1 MDRASDGTNGQ
12 NTSPPTIRGSSQ
24 LQHLGTT
31 TDNDHEQIANDRT
44 MARPTRQ
51 TVDFFL
57 HYCKGGKTL
66 YILEG
71 KYGNDGYAFWFK
83 LLELLG
89 ESEGHFY
96 SCKNSV
102 EWEFLLAKTRTSG
115 EIASS
120 IIDTLI
126 DLGKVDAELWRE
138 GRIIWIENFVK
149 YLSEVYKRRKTDL
162 PQKPTLETETEL
174 MYAETT
180 ITDDR
185 NAANRD
191 FSKQKHDR
199 VEKSREEKSRE
210 ERTLHAH
217 ACEEVVAAWNE
228 ILGDRLQ
235 VVKKLTDE
243 RRKKIRLRLG
253 ELSKDA
259 DDAVRQMRAL
269 FERVGQ
275 SSFLL
280 GANSSGWVA
289 SFDWLL
295 GSSANVVKV
304 LEGNYDNNR
313 SAKAAH
319 TTTTT
324 AQGVTLGVDER
335 IDPTTGR
342 RTYGSGLATI
352 PTDAPARP
360 SARHQWD
367 AASKAWILI

>member
-1 MDRASDGTNGQ
+1 
-12 NTSPPTIRGSSQ
+12 
-24 LQHLGTT
+24 
-31 TDNDHEQIANDRT
+31 
-44 MARPTRQ
+44 MARPTRK
-51 TVDFFL
+51 TVDYFPHF
-57 HYCKGGKTL
+57 CKSGRTVF
-66 YILEG
+66 ILESL
-71 KYGNDGYAFWFK
+71 YGNDGYAFWYK
-83 LLELLG
+83 LLETLG
-89 ESEGHFY
+89 ESEGHCYDCSTTSNWAFLIARARV
-96 SCKNSV
+96 SDERAREIIATLV
-102 EWEFLLAKTRTSG
+102 ELDK
-115 EIASS
+115 I
-120 IIDTLI
+120 
-126 DLGKVDAELWRE
+126 DAELWNE
-138 GRIIWIENFVK
+138 HSIIWVSRFVEN
-149 YLSEVYKRRKTDL
+149 LTDL
-162 PQKPTLETETEL
+162 YRKRSTETPDKPSFRGENSP
-174 MYAETT
+174 YCGVSAEKTT
-180 ITDDR
+180 SEGE
-185 NAANRD
+185 
-191 FSKQKHDR
+191 FSAHLSSKESK
-199 VEKSREEKSRE
+199 VKESKEK
-210 ERTLHAH
+210 ERALHAH

-235 VVKKLTDE
+235 VVTKLTDE

-319 TTTTT
+319 ATTTT

-367 AASKAWILI
+367 ASSKAWILI

>member
-1 MDRASDGTNGQ
+1 
-12 NTSPPTIRGSSQ
+12 
-24 LQHLGTT
+24 
-31 TDNDHEQIANDRT
+31 

-96 SCKNSV
+96 SCNNAV
-102 EWEFLLAKTRTSG
+102 EWEFLLAKTRTSAD
-115 EIASS
+115 IANS

-126 DLGKVDAELWRE
+126 DLGKVDAKLWRE
-138 GRIIWIENFVK
+138 GRILWIENFVK

-162 PQKPTLETETEL
+162 PKKPTLNSETEL
-174 MYAETT
+174 MHTETA
-180 ITDDR
+180 ISDDG
-185 NAANRD
+185 NLGKSD
-191 FSKQKHDR
+191 FGEQKYDR
-199 VEKSREEKSRE
+199 VEKSRVEKSRE

-228 ILGDRLQ
+228 ILGSRLQ
-235 VVKKLTDE
+235 EVKKLTDE

-253 ELSKDA
+253 ELSKDSEE
-259 DDAVRQMRAL
+259 AVQQIRSL
-269 FERVGQ
+269 FERVGR

-280 GANSSGWVA
+280 GANASGWVA

-313 SAKAAH
+313 SAKAYNA
-319 TTTTT
+319 T
-324 AQGVTLGVDER
+324 AQGMRLGVDER
-335 IDPTTGR
+335 IDPATGR

-367 AASKAWILI
+367 TSSRTWILI

>member
-1 MDRASDGTNGQ
+1 M
-12 NTSPPTIRGSSQ
+12 
-24 LQHLGTT
+24 
-31 TDNDHEQIANDRT
+31 
-44 MARPTRQ
+44 
-51 TVDFFL
+51 
-57 HYCKGGKTL
+57 
-66 YILEG
+66 
-71 KYGNDGYAFWFK
+71 
-83 LLELLG
+83 
-89 ESEGHFY
+89 Y
-96 SCKNSV
+96 S
-102 EWEFLLAKTRTSG
+102 
-115 EIASS
+115 
-120 IIDTLI
+120 
-126 DLGKVDAELWRE
+126 
-138 GRIIWIENFVK
+138 
-149 YLSEVYKRRKTDL
+149 
-162 PQKPTLETETEL
+162 
-174 MYAETT
+174 ETT
-180 ITDDR
+180 ITDDI
-185 NAANRD
+185 NAVKVN
-191 FSKQKHDR
+191 FSRQKHDR

-259 DDAVRQMRAL
+259 DEAVRQMRAL

-367 AASKAWILI
+367 ASSKAWILI

>member
-1 MDRASDGTNGQ
+1 
-12 NTSPPTIRGSSQ
+12 
-24 LQHLGTT
+24 
-31 TDNDHEQIANDRT
+31 

-57 HYCKGGKTL
+57 HYCKGGKTI

-96 SCKNSV
+96 SCKNAV

-115 EIASS
+115 DIANS

-126 DLGKVDAELWRE
+126 DLGKVDAELWRK

-180 ITDDR
+180 TTDNR
-185 NAANRD
+185 NATEGN
-191 FSKQKHDR
+191 FIKQKHDR
-199 VEKSREEKSRE
+199 VEKSRVEKRRE
-210 ERTLHAH
+210 EERRSLHAH

-235 VVKKLTDE
+235 EVKKITDE

-253 ELSKDA
+253 ELSKDPDEA
-259 DDAVRQMRAL
+259 IRQMRSL

-275 SSFLL
+275 STFLL
-280 GANSSGWVA
+280 GGNTSGWVA
-289 SFDWLL
+289 TFDWLL
-295 GSSANVVKV
+295 GSSANIVKV

-313 SAKAAH
+313 SAKASHA
-319 TTTTT
+319 TTTTV
-324 AQGVTLGVDER
+324 QGVTLGVDER

-342 RTYGSGLATI
+342 RTYGSGVATI
-352 PTDAPARP
+352 PSNAPARP

-367 AASKAWILI
+367 ASSETWILI

>member
-1 MDRASDGTNGQ
+1 
-12 NTSPPTIRGSSQ
+12 
-24 LQHLGTT
+24 
-31 TDNDHEQIANDRT
+31 

-83 LLELLG
+83 LLEILG

-115 EIASS
+115 ETASS

-149 YLSEVYKRRKTDL
+149 YLSEVYKRRKADL
-162 PQKPTLETETEL
+162 PQKPTLYTETEL
-174 MYAETT
+174 TYAENT

-185 NAANRD
+185 NAVKSD

-199 VEKSREEKSRE
+199 VEKSRVEKSRE

-259 DDAVRQMRAL
+259 DDAVRQMRSL

-289 SFDWLL
+289 SFDWLI
-295 GSSANVVKV
+295 GSSANVVKL

-319 TTTTT
+319 ATTTT

-367 AASKAWILI
+367 ASSSTWILI

>member
-1 MDRASDGTNGQ
+1 
-12 NTSPPTIRGSSQ
+12 
-24 LQHLGTT
+24 
-31 TDNDHEQIANDRT
+31 

-96 SCKNSV
+96 SCKNAV

-115 EIASS
+115 DIANS

-126 DLGKVDAELWRE
+126 DLGKVDAELWRK

-162 PQKPTLETETEL
+162 PKKPILDAETEL
-174 MYAETT
+174 MHTETT
-180 ITDDR
+180 ITDSR
-185 NAANRD
+185 NAGESD
-191 FSKQKHDR
+191 FGEQKHDR
-199 VEKSREEKSRE
+199 VEKSRVEKRRE
-210 ERTLHAH
+210 EEERSLRAH

-235 VVKKLTDE
+235 EVKKLTDE
-243 RRKKIRLRLG
+243 RRKKTRLRLG
-253 ELSKDA
+253 ELSKDPDEA
-259 DDAVRQMRAL
+259 IRQMRSL

-280 GANSSGWVA
+280 GGNTSGWVA
-289 SFDWLL
+289 TFDWLL

-313 SAKAAH
+313 SAKASHA
-319 TTTTT
+319 TTTT
-324 AQGVTLGVDER
+324 AQGVKLGVDER
-335 IDPTTGR
+335 IDATTGR
-342 RTYGSGLATI
+342 RTYGSGVATI
-352 PTDAPARP
+352 PDNAPARP

-367 AASKAWILI
+367 ASSGTWILI